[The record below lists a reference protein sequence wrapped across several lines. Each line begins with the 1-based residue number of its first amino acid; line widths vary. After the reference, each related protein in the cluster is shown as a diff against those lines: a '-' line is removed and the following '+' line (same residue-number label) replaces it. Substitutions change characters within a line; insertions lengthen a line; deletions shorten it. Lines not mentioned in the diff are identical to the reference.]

1 MKMEISMASDL
12 PLGGPHLQV
21 SLLGKALM
29 MMTCITLAH
38 KRDLIW
44 AIS

>member
-21 SLLGKALM
+21 ELTFQLRVGANVSSTLG
-29 MMTCITLAH
+29 
-38 KRDLIW
+38 
-44 AIS
+44 